1 MTEIGQSAGNPVFKA
16 NTGDPQRPYAR
27 YPSRRQEENMELSP
41 DWVVGFVDGEGCF
54 HVSVQSHPEMTAGY
68 QVLPEFVVV
77 QHIRDIQI
85 LYALK
90 KFFKGGVVR
99 INHDERYCYRVR
111 KIEQLE
117 EICEFFMTHPLKTK
131 KNVDFRKFR
140 KIILLMKEQKHLNK
154 EGLKQIIDLAM
165 QMNTTERPALERVK
179 RTLENG

>member
-1 MTEIGQSAGNPVFKA
+1 MK
-16 NTGDPQRPYAR
+16 
-27 YPSRRQEENMELSP
+27 LSP

-77 QHIRDIQI
+77 QHLRDVSI

-90 KFFKGGVVR
+90 KFFQGGVVR
-99 INHDERYCYRVR
+99 VNHDDRYCYRMR
-111 KIEQLE
+111 KLEQLE
-117 EICEFFMTHPLKTK
+117 KLCDFFLKHPLKTK

-140 KIILLMKEQKHLNK
+140 KIILIMKEKKHLTK
-154 EGLKQIIDLAM
+154 EGLKEIINLAL
-165 QMNTTERPALERVK
+165 QMNTTERPALEEIK